1 MSDPHFSEKHRN
13 VEFSNNVTATL
24 RQEPGL
30 GRLMAG
36 STADYSGNSKAR
48 IENRFGRLT
57 MSEKTERNGDTDTT
71 DLKSVARWIKPGRT
85 KTVAPLIDPDDQME
99 VSLDLGSP
107 ALKEVAEAAAA
118 YHDDMLFKA
127 FFGTAY
133 TGEGGDTP
141 VPFKASNVIA
151 HGGTGLTY
159 EKIVQLRSLM
169 RLRNAPLKSEM
180 PIWYIQSEDQAD
192 LERME
197 EYKSFDYNGA
207 RPLEDGELK
216 PFMGFRWIPINPD
229 AEALPE
235 SNASFFEDGGATR
248 VNPIV
253 FPKGMHLGIWNM
265 FTGYVDR
272 RTDKNQA
279 MQYWGGS
286 RVAGARTDEDCC
298 FIVKNQ

>member
-1 MSDPHFSEKHRN
+1 MEPHFSEKHRN
-13 VEFSNNVTATL
+13 TAFSNNVTTTL

-30 GRLMAG
+30 GRQMAG
-36 STADYSGNSKAR
+36 STENYSGNSKAR

-57 MSEKTERNGDTDTT
+57 MQEKTERNGDTDNTE
-71 DLKSVARWIKPGRT
+71 LNSVARWIKPGRT
-85 KTVAPLIDPDDQME
+85 KTVAPMIDPDDQME

-107 ALKEVAEAAAA
+107 AIAEVAEAAAA

-127 FFGTAY
+127 FFGVAY
-133 TGEGGDTP
+133 TGESGDTP
-141 VPFKASNVIA
+141 VPFKNGNIIG

-159 EKIVQLRSLM
+159 EKIVQVRALM
-169 RLRNAPLKSEM
+169 RKRNAPLKREM
-180 PIWYIQSEDQAD
+180 PIWYFLPEDEAD

-216 PFMGFRWIPINPD
+216 PFMGFRWMPINPD
-229 AEALPE
+229 RESLPE
-235 SNASFFEDGGATR
+235 SYDNFFEDNEQTR

-253 FPKGMHLGIWNM
+253 FPKGMHMGIWDE
-265 FTGYVDR
+265 FSGYIDR
-272 RTDKNQA
+272 LPGKNQST
-279 MQYWGGS
+279 QYWGGS
-286 RVAGARTDEDCC
+286 RVAGARTDEDLA